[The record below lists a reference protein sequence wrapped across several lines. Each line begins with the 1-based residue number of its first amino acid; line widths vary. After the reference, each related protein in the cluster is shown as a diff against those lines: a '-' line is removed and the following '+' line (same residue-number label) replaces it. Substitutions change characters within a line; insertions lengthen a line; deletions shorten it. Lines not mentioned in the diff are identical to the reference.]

1 MSPQKLVSAELIS
14 NALCAGEEEK
24 EKKKRERKNATHLG
38 INIAAYFQMSPKVLL
53 LVAVAAERM
62 SLFNK
67 ILKDLKEHRCAEV
80 VSHEIQLKQS
90 KSLEGVARE

>member
-1 MSPQKLVSAELIS
+1 
-14 NALCAGEEEK
+14 
-24 EKKKRERKNATHLG
+24 
-38 INIAAYFQMSPKVLL
+38 MSPKVLL